1 MKKVLLGTIF
11 TMLFTFGFIFNVD
24 AKETIK
30 NKIEKITTGEI
41 VLDEDYT
48 ENVTIPEGKNITI
61 DLNGNTLTG
70 EINVLGTLTVKSSK
84 EGGQIVK
91 TDGEQ
96 NNAAIYVGDF
106 NEETKTKI
114 EGKFTLESGSV
125 ISEKGFGIACF
136 SGSTATINGGEVKAV
151 NSGLSGN
158 NTLGSMNFIING
170 GVITAQYGPAIYM
183 PGPVSLKMTNG
194 TLNGGISLRMGK
206 VNISGG
212 IINAATADF
221 DSFGDYYYKSVNAWL
236 EDALYVWGGTYT
248 SKDEGTTNILDL
260 NITGGTFN
268 ASNKLGSAVAIY
280 DIGKVS
286 QEIKVNISGN
296 AKLLTNSLNRN
307 AYDVLTLSD
316 AGVTNIKAG
325 YNNPEFVGKIKTS
338 ITGGTFSTSVLPYL
352 TNEYVETKINN
363 QFVVEKQKVNVDA
376 PVVDGT
382 NVKEVTMGVKKTLE
396 LEEVLKSSLTKSQI
410 DFEGF
415 NPTVKIIIVKQD
427 EEQVQEE
434 ALKNIKKF
442 IEEKNNNI
450 KTSDYFDITLNV
462 LEPRTQEIM
471 GILNE
476 LTGKVQFEI
485 AIPDSLKQISKE
497 YSRTF
502 YIIREHEGEV
512 EILPTTLKD
521 GKLLF
526 ETDKFSTY
534 VLAYE
539 DIKNPKTFDSTIS
552 YITLGL
558 TSLLCLSGASIVL
571 KSRKEK
577 RIKCTKVHFFF

>member
-151 NSGLSGN
+151 YSGLSGN

-352 TNEYVETKINN
+352 TNEYVETKISN

-415 NPTVKIIIVKQD
+415 NPTVKIIIVKQG
-427 EEQVQEE
+427 EEQVQEQN
-434 ALKNIKKF
+434 LKNIKKF

-571 KSRKEK
+571 KSRKENE
-577 RIKCTKVHFFF
+577 

>member
-151 NSGLSGN
+151 YSGLSGN

-268 ASNKLGSAVAIY
+268 VSNKLGSAVAIY

-325 YNNPEFVGKIKTS
+325 YNNPEFVGKIKTA

-352 TNEYVETKINN
+352 TNEYVETEINN

-376 PVVDGT
+376 PVVDGI
-382 NVKEVTMGVKKTLE
+382 NVKEVTMGVKKTSE

-427 EEQVQEE
+427 KEQVQAET
-434 ALKNIKKF
+434 LKNIKKF

-485 AIPDSLKQISKE
+485 AIPDDLKQVSKE

-534 VLAYE
+534 VLAYV
-539 DIKNPKTFDSTIS
+539 DIKNPETFDSTTS

-571 KSRKEK
+571 KSRKENE
-577 RIKCTKVHFFF
+577 

>member
-106 NEETKTKI
+106 NEETKAKI

-151 NSGLSGN
+151 YSGLSGN

-325 YNNPEFVGKIKTS
+325 YNNPEFVGKIKTA

-352 TNEYVETKINN
+352 TNEYVETEINN

-376 PVVDGT
+376 PVVDGI
-382 NVKEVTMGVKKTLE
+382 NVKEVTMGVKKTSE

-427 EEQVQEE
+427 KEQVQAET
-434 ALKNIKKF
+434 LKNIKKF

-571 KSRKEK
+571 KSRKENE
-577 RIKCTKVHFFF
+577 

>member
-151 NSGLSGN
+151 YSGLSGN

-206 VNISGG
+206 VNITGG

-415 NPTVKIIIVKQD
+415 NPTVNIIIVKQD
-427 EEQVQEE
+427 EEQVQEQT
-434 ALKNIKKF
+434 LKNIKKF

-539 DIKNPKTFDSTIS
+539 DIKNPKTFDSTIG

-571 KSRKEK
+571 KSRKENE
-577 RIKCTKVHFFF
+577 

>member
-151 NSGLSGN
+151 YSGLSGN

-352 TNEYVETKINN
+352 TNEYVETEINN

-434 ALKNIKKF
+434 TLKNIKKF

-450 KTSDYFDITLNV
+450 KTSGYFDITLNV

-571 KSRKEK
+571 KSRKENE
-577 RIKCTKVHFFF
+577 

>member
-151 NSGLSGN
+151 YSGLSGN

-221 DSFGDYYYKSVNAWL
+221 DSFSDYYYKSVNAWL

-325 YNNPEFVGKIKTS
+325 YNNPEFVGKIKTT

-352 TNEYVETKINN
+352 TNEYVETEINN

-376 PVVDGT
+376 PVVDGI

-427 EEQVQEE
+427 EEQVQEQT
-434 ALKNIKKF
+434 LKNIKKF

-571 KSRKEK
+571 KSRKGNE
-577 RIKCTKVHFFF
+577 

>member
-151 NSGLSGN
+151 YSGLSGN

-221 DSFGDYYYKSVNAWL
+221 DSFGDYYYKSLNAWL

-325 YNNPEFVGKIKTS
+325 YNNPEFIGKIKTS

-415 NPTVKIIIVKQD
+415 NPTVKITIVKQD
-427 EEQVQEE
+427 GEQVQEE
-434 ALKNIKKF
+434 TLKNIKKF

-571 KSRKEK
+571 KSRKENE
-577 RIKCTKVHFFF
+577 

>member
-151 NSGLSGN
+151 YSGLSGN

-415 NPTVKIIIVKQD
+415 NPTVKITIVKQD

-434 ALKNIKKF
+434 TLKNIKKF

-571 KSRKEK
+571 KSRKENE
-577 RIKCTKVHFFF
+577 

>member
-151 NSGLSGN
+151 YSGLSGN

-325 YNNPEFVGKIKTS
+325 YNNPEFVGKIKTA

-352 TNEYVETKINN
+352 TNEYVETEINN

-434 ALKNIKKF
+434 TLKNIKKF

-485 AIPDSLKQISKE
+485 AIPDDLKQVSKE

-502 YIIREHEGEV
+502 YIIREHGGEV

-571 KSRKEK
+571 KSRKENE
-577 RIKCTKVHFFF
+577 

>member
-151 NSGLSGN
+151 YSGLSGN

-268 ASNKLGSAVAIY
+268 VSNKLGSAVAIY

-325 YNNPEFVGKIKTS
+325 YNNPEFVGKIKTA

-352 TNEYVETKINN
+352 TNEYVETEINN

-376 PVVDGT
+376 PVVDGI
-382 NVKEVTMGVKKTLE
+382 NVKEVTMGVKKTSE
-396 LEEVLKSSLTKSQI
+396 LEEILKSSLTKSQI

-427 EEQVQEE
+427 KEQVQAET
-434 ALKNIKKF
+434 LKNIKKF

-485 AIPDSLKQISKE
+485 AIPDDLKQVSKE

-526 ETDKFSTY
+526 ETNKFSTY

-539 DIKNPKTFDSTIS
+539 DIKNPETFDSTTS

-571 KSRKEK
+571 KSRKENE
-577 RIKCTKVHFFF
+577 

>member
-48 ENVTIPEGKNITI
+48 EKVTIPEGKNITI

-151 NSGLSGN
+151 YSGLSGN

-268 ASNKLGSAVAIY
+268 VSNRLGSAVAIY

-325 YNNPEFVGKIKTS
+325 YNNPEFVGKIKTA

-352 TNEYVETKINN
+352 TNEYVETEINN

-376 PVVDGT
+376 PVVDGI
-382 NVKEVTMGVKKTLE
+382 NVKEVTMGVKKTSE

-427 EEQVQEE
+427 KEQVQAET
-434 ALKNIKKF
+434 LKNIKKF

-485 AIPDSLKQISKE
+485 AIPDDLKQVSKE

-539 DIKNPKTFDSTIS
+539 DIKNPETFDSTTS

-571 KSRKEK
+571 KSRKENE
-577 RIKCTKVHFFF
+577 

>member
-151 NSGLSGN
+151 YSGLSGN

-325 YNNPEFVGKIKTS
+325 YNNPEFVGKIKTA

-352 TNEYVETKINN
+352 TNEYVETEINN

-376 PVVDGT
+376 PVVDGI
-382 NVKEVTMGVKKTLE
+382 NVKEVTMGVKKTSE

-427 EEQVQEE
+427 KEQVQAET
-434 ALKNIKKF
+434 LKNIKKF

-485 AIPDSLKQISKE
+485 AIPDDLKQVSKE

-571 KSRKEK
+571 KSRKENE
-577 RIKCTKVHFFF
+577 

>member
-151 NSGLSGN
+151 YSGLSGN

-221 DSFGDYYYKSVNAWL
+221 DSFCDYYYKSVNAWL

-268 ASNKLGSAVAIY
+268 VSNRLGSAVAIY

-325 YNNPEFVGKIKTS
+325 YNNPEFVGKIKTA

-352 TNEYVETKINN
+352 TNEYVETEINN

-376 PVVDGT
+376 PVVDGI
-382 NVKEVTMGVKKTLE
+382 NVKEVTMGVKKTSE

-427 EEQVQEE
+427 KEQVQAET
-434 ALKNIKKF
+434 LKNIKKF

-485 AIPDSLKQISKE
+485 AIPDDLKQVSKE

-539 DIKNPKTFDSTIS
+539 DIKNPETFDSTTS

-571 KSRKEK
+571 KSRKENE
-577 RIKCTKVHFFF
+577 

>member
-30 NKIEKITTGEI
+30 NEIEKITTGEI

-151 NSGLSGN
+151 YSGLSGN

-268 ASNKLGSAVAIY
+268 VSNKLGSAVAIY

-325 YNNPEFVGKIKTS
+325 YNNPEFVGKIKTA

-352 TNEYVETKINN
+352 TNEYVETEINN

-376 PVVDGT
+376 PVVDGI
-382 NVKEVTMGVKKTLE
+382 NVKEVTMGVKKTSE

-427 EEQVQEE
+427 KEQVQAET
-434 ALKNIKKF
+434 LKNIKKF

-485 AIPDSLKQISKE
+485 AIPDDLKQVSKE

-539 DIKNPKTFDSTIS
+539 DIKNPETFDSTTS

-571 KSRKEK
+571 KSRKENE
-577 RIKCTKVHFFF
+577 

>member
-151 NSGLSGN
+151 YSGLSGN

-221 DSFGDYYYKSVNAWL
+221 DSFGDYYYKSLNAWL

-415 NPTVKIIIVKQD
+415 NPTVKITIVKQD
-427 EEQVQEE
+427 GEQVQEE
-434 ALKNIKKF
+434 TLKNIKKF

-571 KSRKEK
+571 KSRKENE
-577 RIKCTKVHFFF
+577 

>member
-151 NSGLSGN
+151 YSGLSGN

-325 YNNPEFVGKIKTS
+325 YNNPEFVGKIK
-338 ITGGTFSTSVLPYL
+338 
-352 TNEYVETKINN
+352 K
-363 QFVVEKQKVNVDA
+363 
-376 PVVDGT
+376 
-382 NVKEVTMGVKKTLE
+382 VKK
-396 LEEVLKSSLTKSQI
+396 
-410 DFEGF
+410 
-415 NPTVKIIIVKQD
+415 
-427 EEQVQEE
+427 
-434 ALKNIKKF
+434 
-442 IEEKNNNI
+442 
-450 KTSDYFDITLNV
+450 
-462 LEPRTQEIM
+462 R
-471 GILNE
+471 
-476 LTGKVQFEI
+476 
-485 AIPDSLKQISKE
+485 
-497 YSRTF
+497 
-502 YIIREHEGEV
+502 
-512 EILPTTLKD
+512 
-521 GKLLF
+521 KLYL
-526 ETDKFSTY
+526 
-534 VLAYE
+534 V
-539 DIKNPKTFDSTIS
+539 
-552 YITLGL
+552 
-558 TSLLCLSGASIVL
+558 
-571 KSRKEK
+571 
-577 RIKCTKVHFFF
+577 

>member
-48 ENVTIPEGKNITI
+48 ENVTIPEGKNIII

-84 EGGQIVK
+84 EGGQIVR
-91 TDGEQ
+91 TDGED

-151 NSGLSGN
+151 YSGLSGN

-268 ASNKLGSAVAIY
+268 VSNKLGSAVAIY

-325 YNNPEFVGKIKTS
+325 YNNPEFVGKIKTA

-352 TNEYVETKINN
+352 TNEYVETEINN

-376 PVVDGT
+376 PVVDGI
-382 NVKEVTMGVKKTLE
+382 NVKEVTMGVKKTSE

-427 EEQVQEE
+427 KEQVQAET
-434 ALKNIKKF
+434 LKNIKKF

-558 TSLLCLSGASIVL
+558 TSLFCLSGASIVL
-571 KSRKEK
+571 KSRKENE
-577 RIKCTKVHFFF
+577 

>member
-151 NSGLSGN
+151 YSGLSGN

-352 TNEYVETKINN
+352 TNEYVETEINN

-434 ALKNIKKF
+434 TLKNIKKF

-450 KTSDYFDITLNV
+450 KTSDYFDINLNV

-571 KSRKEK
+571 KSRKENE
-577 RIKCTKVHFFF
+577 

>member
-151 NSGLSGN
+151 YSGLSGN

-221 DSFGDYYYKSVNAWL
+221 DSFGDYYYKSLNAWL

-286 QEIKVNISGN
+286 QEIKVNISEN

-415 NPTVKIIIVKQD
+415 NPTVKITIVKQD
-427 EEQVQEE
+427 GEQVQEE
-434 ALKNIKKF
+434 TLKNIKKF

-571 KSRKEK
+571 KSRKENE
-577 RIKCTKVHFFF
+577 

>member
-106 NEETKTKI
+106 NEETKAKI

-151 NSGLSGN
+151 YSGLSGN

-352 TNEYVETKINN
+352 TNEYVETEINN

-376 PVVDGT
+376 PVVDGI

-434 ALKNIKKF
+434 TLKNIKKF

-571 KSRKEK
+571 KSRKENE
-577 RIKCTKVHFFF
+577 

>member
-30 NKIEKITTGEI
+30 NKIEKFTTGEI

-151 NSGLSGN
+151 YSGLSGN

-382 NVKEVTMGVKKTLE
+382 NVKEVTMGVKKTSE

-434 ALKNIKKF
+434 TLKNIKKF

-571 KSRKEK
+571 KSRKENE
-577 RIKCTKVHFFF
+577 

>member
-48 ENVTIPEGKNITI
+48 ENVTIPEGKNIII

-84 EGGQIVK
+84 EGGQIVR
-91 TDGEQ
+91 TDGED

-151 NSGLSGN
+151 YSGLSGN

-352 TNEYVETKINN
+352 TNEYVETKISN

-415 NPTVKIIIVKQD
+415 NPTVNIIIVKQD
-427 EEQVQEE
+427 EEQVQEQT
-434 ALKNIKKF
+434 LKNIKKF

-571 KSRKEK
+571 KSRKENE
-577 RIKCTKVHFFF
+577 

>member
-1 MKKVLLGTIF
+1 MKKILLGTIF

-84 EGGQIVK
+84 EGGQIVR
-91 TDGEQ
+91 TDGEHY
-96 NNAAIYVGDF
+96 NAAIYVGDF

-151 NSGLSGN
+151 YSGLSGN

-268 ASNKLGSAVAIY
+268 VSNKLGSAVAIY

-325 YNNPEFVGKIKTS
+325 YNNPEFVGKIKTA

-352 TNEYVETKINN
+352 TNEYVETEINN

-376 PVVDGT
+376 PVVDGI
-382 NVKEVTMGVKKTLE
+382 NVKEVTMGVKKTSE

-427 EEQVQEE
+427 KEQVQAET
-434 ALKNIKKF
+434 LKNIKKF

-485 AIPDSLKQISKE
+485 AIPDDLKQVSKE

-539 DIKNPKTFDSTIS
+539 DIKNPETFDSTTS

-571 KSRKEK
+571 KSRKENE
-577 RIKCTKVHFFF
+577 

>member
-84 EGGQIVK
+84 EGGQIVR

-96 NNAAIYVGDF
+96 YNAAIYVGDF

-151 NSGLSGN
+151 YSGLSGN

-268 ASNKLGSAVAIY
+268 VSNKLGSAVAIY

-325 YNNPEFVGKIKTS
+325 YNNPEFVGKIKTT

-352 TNEYVETKINN
+352 TNEYVETEINN

-376 PVVDGT
+376 PVVDGI

-434 ALKNIKKF
+434 TLKNIKKF

-485 AIPDSLKQISKE
+485 AIPDDLKQVSKE

-512 EILPTTLKD
+512 EILPATLKD
-521 GKLLF
+521 EKLLF

-539 DIKNPKTFDSTIS
+539 DIKNPKTFDSTTS

-571 KSRKEK
+571 KSRKENE
-577 RIKCTKVHFFF
+577 

>member
-151 NSGLSGN
+151 YSGLSGN

-221 DSFGDYYYKSVNAWL
+221 DSFGDYYYKSLNAWL

-434 ALKNIKKF
+434 TLKNIKKF

-571 KSRKEK
+571 KSRKENE
-577 RIKCTKVHFFF
+577 

>member
-151 NSGLSGN
+151 YSGLSGN

-352 TNEYVETKINN
+352 TNEYVETEINN

-427 EEQVQEE
+427 EEQVQEQT
-434 ALKNIKKF
+434 LKNIKKF

-450 KTSDYFDITLNV
+450 KTSDYFDINLNV

-571 KSRKEK
+571 KSRKENE
-577 RIKCTKVHFFF
+577 

>member
-151 NSGLSGN
+151 YSGLSGN

-221 DSFGDYYYKSVNAWL
+221 DSFGDYYYRSVNAWL

-352 TNEYVETKINN
+352 TNEYVETEINN

-434 ALKNIKKF
+434 TLKNIKKF

-450 KTSDYFDITLNV
+450 KTSDYFDINLNV

-571 KSRKEK
+571 KSRKENE
-577 RIKCTKVHFFF
+577 

>member
-151 NSGLSGN
+151 YSGLSGN

-221 DSFGDYYYKSVNAWL
+221 DSFGDYYYKSLNAWL

-280 DIGKVS
+280 DIGKVF

-415 NPTVKIIIVKQD
+415 NPTVKITIVKQD
-427 EEQVQEE
+427 GEQVQEE
-434 ALKNIKKF
+434 TLKNIKKF

-571 KSRKEK
+571 KSRKENE
-577 RIKCTKVHFFF
+577 

>member
-84 EGGQIVK
+84 EGGQIVR
-91 TDGEQ
+91 TDGED

-151 NSGLSGN
+151 YSGLSGN

-221 DSFGDYYYKSVNAWL
+221 DSFSDYYYKSVNAWL

-268 ASNKLGSAVAIY
+268 VSNKLGSAVAIY

-325 YNNPEFVGKIKTS
+325 YNNPEFVGKIKTA

-352 TNEYVETKINN
+352 TNEYVETEINN

-376 PVVDGT
+376 PVVDGI
-382 NVKEVTMGVKKTLE
+382 NVKEVTMGVKKTSE

-427 EEQVQEE
+427 KEQVQAET
-434 ALKNIKKF
+434 LKNIKKF

-485 AIPDSLKQISKE
+485 AIPDDLKQVSKE

-502 YIIREHEGEV
+502 YIIREHGGEV

-539 DIKNPKTFDSTIS
+539 DIKNPETFDSTTS

-571 KSRKEK
+571 KSRKENE
-577 RIKCTKVHFFF
+577 

>member
-151 NSGLSGN
+151 YSGLSGN

-352 TNEYVETKINN
+352 TNEYVETEINN

-434 ALKNIKKF
+434 TLKNIKKF

-571 KSRKEK
+571 KSRKENE
-577 RIKCTKVHFFF
+577 

>member
-151 NSGLSGN
+151 YSGLSGN

-268 ASNKLGSAVAIY
+268 VSNKLGSAVAIY

-325 YNNPEFVGKIKTS
+325 YNNPEFVGKIKTA

-352 TNEYVETKINN
+352 TNEYVETEINN

-376 PVVDGT
+376 PVVDGI
-382 NVKEVTMGVKKTLE
+382 NVKEVTMGVKKTSE

-427 EEQVQEE
+427 KEQVQAET
-434 ALKNIKKF
+434 LKNIKKF

-571 KSRKEK
+571 KSRKENE
-577 RIKCTKVHFFF
+577 

>member
-106 NEETKTKI
+106 NEERKTKI

-151 NSGLSGN
+151 YSGLSGN

-221 DSFGDYYYKSVNAWL
+221 DSFGDYYYKSLNAWL

-415 NPTVKIIIVKQD
+415 NPTVKITIVKQD
-427 EEQVQEE
+427 GEQVQEE
-434 ALKNIKKF
+434 TLKNIKKF

-571 KSRKEK
+571 KSRKENE
-577 RIKCTKVHFFF
+577 

>member
-151 NSGLSGN
+151 YSGLSGN

-268 ASNKLGSAVAIY
+268 VSNKLGSAVAIY

-352 TNEYVETKINN
+352 TNEYVETKISN

-427 EEQVQEE
+427 EEQVQEQN
-434 ALKNIKKF
+434 LKNIKKF

-571 KSRKEK
+571 KSRKENE
-577 RIKCTKVHFFF
+577 

>member
-84 EGGQIVK
+84 EGGQIVR
-91 TDGEQ
+91 TDGED

-151 NSGLSGN
+151 YSGLSGN

-268 ASNKLGSAVAIY
+268 VSNKLGSAVAIY

-415 NPTVKIIIVKQD
+415 NPTVKITIVKQD
-427 EEQVQEE
+427 GEQVQEE
-434 ALKNIKKF
+434 TLKNIKKF

-539 DIKNPKTFDSTIS
+539 DIKNPKTFDITIS

-571 KSRKEK
+571 KSRKENE
-577 RIKCTKVHFFF
+577 

>member
-151 NSGLSGN
+151 YSGLSGN

-268 ASNKLGSAVAIY
+268 VSNKLGSAVAIY

-325 YNNPEFVGKIKTS
+325 YNNPEFVGKIKTA

-352 TNEYVETKINN
+352 TNEYVETEINN

-376 PVVDGT
+376 PVVDGI
-382 NVKEVTMGVKKTLE
+382 NVKEVTMGVKKTSE

-427 EEQVQEE
+427 KEQVQAET
-434 ALKNIKKF
+434 LKNIKKF

-485 AIPDSLKQISKE
+485 AIPDDLKQVSKE

-539 DIKNPKTFDSTIS
+539 DIKNPETFDSTTS

-571 KSRKEK
+571 KSRKENE
-577 RIKCTKVHFFF
+577 

>member
-151 NSGLSGN
+151 YSGLSGN

-268 ASNKLGSAVAIY
+268 VSNKLGSAVAIY

-286 QEIKVNISGN
+286 QEIKVNISEN

-352 TNEYVETKINN
+352 TNEYVETKISN

-427 EEQVQEE
+427 EEQVQEQN
-434 ALKNIKKF
+434 LKNIKKF

-539 DIKNPKTFDSTIS
+539 DIKNPKTFDSTIG

-571 KSRKEK
+571 KSRKENE
-577 RIKCTKVHFFF
+577 

>member
-151 NSGLSGN
+151 YSGLSGN

-221 DSFGDYYYKSVNAWL
+221 DSFGDYYYKSLNAWL

-268 ASNKLGSAVAIY
+268 ASNKLGRAVAIY

-415 NPTVKIIIVKQD
+415 NPTVKITIVKQD
-427 EEQVQEE
+427 GEQVQEE
-434 ALKNIKKF
+434 TLKNIKKF

-571 KSRKEK
+571 KSRKENE
-577 RIKCTKVHFFF
+577 

>member
-151 NSGLSGN
+151 YSGLSGN

-316 AGVTNIKAG
+316 EGVTNIKAG

-434 ALKNIKKF
+434 TLKNIKKF

-571 KSRKEK
+571 KSRKENE
-577 RIKCTKVHFFF
+577 

>member
-1 MKKVLLGTIF
+1 MKKILLGTIF

-151 NSGLSGN
+151 YSGLSGN

-325 YNNPEFVGKIKTS
+325 YNNPEFIGKIKTS

-415 NPTVKIIIVKQD
+415 NPTVKITIVKQD
-427 EEQVQEE
+427 GEQVQEE
-434 ALKNIKKF
+434 TLKNIKKF

-571 KSRKEK
+571 KSRKENE
-577 RIKCTKVHFFF
+577 

>member
-1 MKKVLLGTIF
+1 MKKILLGTIF

-151 NSGLSGN
+151 YSGLSGN

-325 YNNPEFVGKIKTS
+325 YNNPEFVGKIKTA

-352 TNEYVETKINN
+352 TNEYVETEINN

-376 PVVDGT
+376 PVVDGI
-382 NVKEVTMGVKKTLE
+382 NVKEVTMGVKKTSE

-427 EEQVQEE
+427 KEQVQAET
-434 ALKNIKKF
+434 LKNIKKF

-485 AIPDSLKQISKE
+485 AIPDDLKQVSKE

-571 KSRKEK
+571 KSRKENE
-577 RIKCTKVHFFF
+577 